1 MLGRQKVVQ
10 HTVQAAMLAGGA
22 LALGQ
27 DAASQAR
34 MRLLDSISGDSL
46 MAIQM
51 ALPEL
56 ARRGLTPDGYK
67 ITVWSTGAATT
78 VMFEQTLARSGQIP
92 DDVVRKPSLQVVLP
106 AMRPPLPSTSPTR

>member
-1 MLGRQKVVQ
+1 MVRYMA
-10 HTVQAAMLAGGA
+10 QAAMLASGA

-34 MRLLDSISGDSL
+34 MRLVDSISGDSL

-56 ARRGLTPDGYK
+56 ARRGLTPEGYK

-78 VMFEQTLARSGQIP
+78 VMFEQTLARSGQIAE
-92 DDVVRKPSLQVVLP
+92 DVVRKPSLQVVLP
-106 AMRPPLPSTSPTR
+106 AMHSPSPSTSPVR